1 MLRFPLVRMR
11 SRRCTRLQN
20 DAMTT
25 PNPNPNSQLDL
36 DTEIDFVVSEI
47 GTVEARLHW
56 LRRSLARLK
65 QARLQTANLG
75 HDQLADLLNSPEC
88 TFLEAP
94 RIVHPDDGKADVT
107 ATRRTHN

>member
-1 MLRFPLVRMR
+1 M
-11 SRRCTRLQN
+11 S
-20 DAMTT
+20 T

-47 GTVEARLHW
+47 ATVEARLHW
-56 LRRSLARLK
+56 LRRSLDRLR
-65 QARLQTANLG
+65 QARTQTASVSF
-75 HDQLADLLNSPEC
+75 DQLADLLNKPEC
-88 TFLEAP
+88 TIFDAP